1 MQEPSAFPFTMMK
14 GAKEFLALPPSSSLA
29 PPLSKA
35 SIVAALDA
43 LDARMQ
49 EATKNTK
56 EKLWPAEPPSQK
68 SNDKTPSSSEPTEP
82 TEPTSSSNQNNNNNS
97 FNLSSYADSNA
108 MATYVT
114 DLLAAAKELT
124 SNETNGQ
131 QQEDSPNNMN
141 AQDHL
146 AALSSALHDLLLM
159 EQNKDDSKEDHQEEQ
174 QPQDDGQ
181 QAALSQQEQQTP
193 QQQANDTLTNALSD
207 LLLLQ
212 SPRHASSSITTTGRT
227 TPTSTTSLVPVKRR
241 KKLAL
246 RAATSVEKKNKKNT
260 NKEKASTYD
269 DDDKAKQDDR
279 NTKSTSAASLYDSEE
294 TAAASHVHNSDLMT
308 AIDQQHPEDEE
319 CSYYLAQDVEMV
331 KTNTFESKD
340 QQPSVV
346 LAKEKAIVK
355 ASPAFSNRRFPSRRG
370 HNKKKGTSFR
380 EPRWSAK
387 KQPKQQQQQQQH
399 VPTAAEAHPLHILQ
413 DDGFSVEMITGEN
426 EQEAASL
433 ILQHQKELDEQ
444 SLAVSS
450 KKRSSSNKN
459 NNITKSAEP
468 PVDTMASEAADT
480 SQHSSSF
487 TENVVQNAA
496 SAAMTPEE
504 CIDPQGQ
511 EQLPDE
517 PYNQETEAQ
526 VYTEEAEV
534 DTEEA
539 EVEKINDSSGERNDN
554 QSVPPTSSS
563 FPPVVDKM
571 PSFSNGRQTPVLDVV
586 VLPGSDS
593 TDNSTLEYSASKSPR
608 PSNTYQP
615 LVMVEPKQKV
625 MVEPKQKVMVEPK
638 QKMRQRS
645 SLPRRPSMLGSI
657 RGDGGQSRNSS
668 SSNSR
673 RSETG
678 PLPPKKN
685 MRVLKMSIRRA
696 GEEKLVESLNSKRTP
711 FAEESAED
719 RNSQYVMVFE
729 PQQQS
734 SRKKKVG
741 GGKQLRAEEDNSTKS
756 SDSTNPSSQGSD
768 QGSAASRRLVVLNRR
783 RTRSRRGPF
792 MRSVQPDG
800 KLSGSSHHRLEIL
813 SVSPSTNNGNSESSS
828 RRRVVQEKKRPGV
841 TTLGK
846 KDEGA
851 VAVLSSTKSY
861 EVFNVNNKTKKLSNC
876 LVVFEPKNK
885 KDVQEPKT
893 YRDVYEPKTNKEDVY
908 EPRTIKEDVYEP
920 KTNKNVYGPMTN
932 KEEAFESSPHINNGR
947 SQRMRRMEYANDLSI
962 GSSTTANATTGTR
975 MSAESQ
981 QQNSSLMMIHPRTN
995 KKSDTYIL
1003 EEQGSDTSSGILEE
1017 DAMAFN
1023 GSMMDKETEA
1033 EEPSGHHAS
1042 SIMGITSK
1050 RSELGSILSVVEEGE
1065 ETVEEEADDEAVP
1078 ETKNKRGARR
1088 TRQQLRK
1095 AQSEETD
1102 LDEALVAVISM
1113 EDLELVDND
1122 DDEYGGGRPTT
1133 ISDFIFTTV
1142 ECFTCADEVEDD
1154 EVVDDFSRI
1163 TPIGNH
1169 EFEEAMSRQP
1179 TLKGQPP
1186 ASISDFMER
1195 RRRHRRNSLGSA
1207 DDSRRFPFSVSSG
1220 ISSLGFY

>member
-56 EKLWPAEPPSQK
+56 KKLWSAEPPPQK
-68 SNDKTPSSSEPTEP
+68 SDDKTPSSSEP
-82 TEPTSSSNQNNNNNS
+82 TEPTSSSNQNNNNNNT
-97 FNLSSYADSNA
+97 FNLSSYADPNA

-131 QQEDSPNNMN
+131 QQEDSPTNMN

-181 QAALSQQEQQTP
+181 QAALLQTQKEQQTP

-227 TPTSTTSLVPVKRR
+227 TPTSTTSLMPVKRR

-246 RAATSVEKKNKKNT
+246 RAATSVEKKKKKHT
-260 NKEKASTYD
+260 NKEKD
-269 DDDKAKQDDR
+269 GEAKQDDR
-279 NTKSTSAASLYDSEE
+279 NTESTSAAVPLDDSEE

-319 CSYYLAQDVEMV
+319 CSYYLGQDVEMV
-331 KTNTFESKD
+331 KTNTFESKA

-346 LAKEKAIVK
+346 LVKEKAIVK
-355 ASPAFSNRRFPSRRG
+355 ASPASNRRFPSRRG
-370 HNKKKGTSFR
+370 HNNKKANSLR

-387 KQPKQQQQQQQH
+387 KQPKRQQQQQH

-426 EQEAASL
+426 EQEVASL

-450 KKRSSSNKN
+450 KKSSSSNKN

-517 PYNQETEAQ
+517 PYNQQTEAQ

-539 EVEKINDSSGERNDN
+539 EVEQINDSSGERNDN

-571 PSFSNGRQTPVLDVV
+571 PSFSNGRQSPVSDVV

-625 MVEPKQKVMVEPK
+625 MVEPKQKVVVEPK

-678 PLPPKKN
+678 PLLPKKN

-696 GEEKLVESLNSKRTP
+696 GEKKMIESLNSKRPP

-719 RNSQYVMVFE
+719 RNSQYVMVFA
-729 PQQQS
+729 PQQQQS

-741 GGKQLRAEEDNSTKS
+741 GGKQLRGEEDNSTKS
-756 SDSTNPSSQGSD
+756 SGSTKPSSQGSS

-792 MRSVQPDG
+792 MRSVHPDG

-876 LVVFEPKNK
+876 LVVFEPKNN

-947 SQRMRRMEYANDLSI
+947 SQRMRRMDYADDLSI

-981 QQNSSLMMIHPRTN
+981 QQNSSLMMVHPRTN

-1017 DAMAFN
+1017 DAMASN
-1023 GSMMDKETEA
+1023 GSMMEKETEA

-1065 ETVEEEADDEAVP
+1065 ETVEDEADDVAVP